1 MKIAQIRA
9 RQIFDSRGLPT
20 VEADVILEDGT
31 LGRAAVPSGAS
42 TGINEALELRDNDSS
57 KFRGKGVLK
66 AVENI
71 NIEIAKSLKG
81 FDCDKQ
87 TEIDQKLIDLDGTEN
102 KSRLGANSI
111 LAVSLA
117 CAYAAANFKKQ
128 PLYQYFNSLATTP
141 VDLLIPIPLMNIING
156 GRHANW
162 TTDIQE
168 FMILPVG
175 AKNFQQAMQI
185 GTEVFHELANVLK
198 EKSFS
203 TNVGDAGGY
212 APLVKNGNS
221 ESLELILEAVT
232 KAGYTPGKDIA
243 LALDFAASEFYKD
256 GQYILRTEGKTL
268 DSNGMISWISDLV
281 SKYPIISIEDGLD
294 QEDWD
299 GWKTLT
305 EKLGEKVQIVGDDLL
320 VTNIKFL
327 EKAIKEKS
335 ANSILIKLN
344 QIGTL
349 TETIKAVELAHRN
362 GWKAIISHRSG
373 ETEDTTIAHL
383 SVGLATGQIKSG
395 SLCRSERICKY
406 NEILRI
412 EEMLGETGKYAGK
425 F

>member
-203 TNVGDAGGY
+203 TNVGDEGGY